1 MTAETLVLAVAMAV
15 AAGLV
20 GAFAVMRRM
29 SLAADPLSHVA
40 LPGLGVALA
49 LHIHPLV
56 GAAAALLFGA
66 VLVWALESDSRETTE
81 TIIGVVF
88 SAALAVGSLMT
99 TGEDLIEALFG
110 SEGLLS
116 WPEVVAG
123 VAAACV
129 VVVFIISQRHRLV
142 IMLVSGDLARTA
154 GIAVRGLD
162 LLYLLTFALTIALGL
177 RYLGV
182 LLMGGLII
190 IPAATAKRLARNLN
204 EMLLV
209 AAVLAVCA
217 TLIGSAIAAWLGQET
232 GPLIVLVAA
241 VGFMA
246 SLLRR
251 PG

>member
-1 MTAETLVLAVAMAV
+1 MTAETLVLAVAMAI